1 MNTKVETL
9 SELVPGSKSSRG
21 DNVALCYGHFN
32 AIHPGHLRYFRKAKD
47 SADKLLIAVEG
58 DKQLSELERGINF
71 SESDRA
77 QAVAALDIV
86 DGVVIM
92 DSGRLEDLVKIVRP
106 EFLFLGKEFENRRAT
121 RVVDAVELV
130 RKSGGKVVY
139 DSGET
144 HYATSDFLYGDQSNL
159 ENERWAQYFTAL
171 ANQNIEFTSVLD
183 GLLDSPSPRIL
194 VVGDSIV
201 DRYVACDPIGMSNEA
216 PVIVVKEIESM
227 DYVGGAGI
235 VAAHVVG
242 LRANCVFVSVSGA
255 DAQAEYLESQ
265 LKEYGVDPRIIPDED
280 RPTTFKIRY
289 MVESQKLFRV
299 SRLKEHSIPREIED
313 QVIEKIVEMGPV
325 IDGII
330 VCDFVYGMIT
340 DRILEV
346 VHEVSDKYKLSLFGD
361 LQCSSQVGNVTKFKN
376 FSLICP
382 TEREARIALG
392 NQDDGVEFIS
402 NILMEK
408 TQSKN
413 LILKLGAD
421 GFIAYTREESGDI
434 IRKQHFPALS
444 VSPVDVTGAGDSLL
458 AAVAVAMT
466 HGMTLMEASAL
477 GCCVSAL
484 SVQTVGNYP
493 ASLESVKKYFYS
505 KSIEL

>member
-9 SELVPGSKSSRG
+9 SELVSGFQSSHRG
-21 DNVALCYGHFN
+21 NVALCYGHFN

-47 SADKLLIAVEG
+47 SADKLLIALEG

-92 DSGRLEDLVKIVRP
+92 DSGRLEDLVKIVSP
-106 EFLFLGKEFENRRAT
+106 AFLFLGKEFESRRAT
-121 RVVDAVELV
+121 RVADAVELV
-130 RKSGGKVVY
+130 RESGGKVVY

-144 HYATSDFLYGDQSNL
+144 HYATSNFLYGDQSDLKNQ
-159 ENERWAQYFTAL
+159 RWTQYFTAL
-171 ANQNIEFTSVLD
+171 ANQKIEFTSVLD
-183 GLLDSPSPRIL
+183 RLLDSPSPRIL
-194 VVGDSIV
+194 VVGDTIV

-255 DAQAEYLESQ
+255 DAQAEYLGSQ
-265 LKEYGVDPRIIPDED
+265 LKEYGVDARIIPDEK

-313 QVIEKIVEMGPV
+313 QVIEKIVEMGPS

-402 NILMEK
+402 NLLMEN

-421 GFIAYTREESGDI
+421 GFIAYTREESEDI
-434 IRKQHFPALS
+434 VRKQHFPALS
-444 VSPVDVTGAGDSLL
+444 VSPLDVTGAGDSLL

-493 ASLESVKKYFYS
+493 ASLESVKKYFHS

>member
-9 SELVPGSKSSRG
+9 SKLVSSSKSSSQ
-21 DNVALCYGHFN
+21 DTVALCYGHFN

-47 SADKLLIAVEG
+47 SADKLLIALEG
-58 DKQLSELERGINF
+58 DEQLSELERGIIF

-86 DGVVIM
+86 DGVVVM
-92 DSGRLEDLVKIVRP
+92 DSGRLEDLVKIISP
-106 EFLFLGKEFENRRAT
+106 SFLFLGKEFENRRAT
-121 RVVDAVELV
+121 KVADAVELV
-130 RKSGGKVVY
+130 RESGGKVVY

-159 ENERWAQYFTAL
+159 ENERWAQFFAAL
-171 ANQNIEFTSVLD
+171 STQKVEFITVLD
-183 GLLDSPSPRIL
+183 RLLNSPSPRIL
-194 VVGDSIV
+194 VVGDTIV

-216 PVIVVKEIESM
+216 PVIVVKEIESK

-235 VAAHVVG
+235 VAAHVAG
-242 LRANCVFVSVSGA
+242 LRANCAFVSVSGA
-255 DAQAEYLESQ
+255 DTQAEYHETQ
-265 LKEYGVDPRIIPDED
+265 LKEYGVDTQIMSDEN

-313 QVIEKIVEMGPV
+313 KVIDKIVEMGPL

-346 VHEVSDKYKLSLFGD
+346 IHEVSDKYKLSLFGD

-402 NILMEK
+402 VILMEK
-408 TQSKN
+408 SQSKN

-421 GFIAYTREESGDI
+421 GFIAYTREESGEI
-434 IRKQHFPALS
+434 VRRQHFPALS
-444 VSPVDVTGAGDSLL
+444 VSPLDVTGAGDSLL

-466 HGMTLMEASAL
+466 HGMSLMEACSL
-477 GCCVSAL
+477 GCCVAAL
-484 SVQTVGNYP
+484 GVQTVGNHP
-493 ASLESVKKYFYS
+493 VSLESVRKYFHS
-505 KSIEL
+505 KSFKL

>member
-1 MNTKVETL
+1 MNRKVETL
-9 SELVPGSKSSRG
+9 SELVSVFQLSDRG
-21 DNVALCYGHFN
+21 NVALCYGHFN

-47 SADKLLIAVEG
+47 SADQLLIALEG
-58 DKQLSELERGINF
+58 DKQLSELERGIIF

-106 EFLFLGKEFENRRAT
+106 AFLFLGKEFENRRAT
-121 RVVDAVELV
+121 KVADAVELV
-130 RKSGGKVVY
+130 RESGGKVVY

-144 HYATSDFLYGDQSNL
+144 HYATSDFLYGDQGNL
-159 ENERWAQYFTAL
+159 ENERWTQYFTAL
-171 ANQNIEFTSVLD
+171 ANQKIEFTSILD
-183 GLLDSPSPRIL
+183 RLLDSPSPRIL
-194 VVGDSIV
+194 VVGDAIV

-216 PVIVVKEIESM
+216 PVIVVKEIESK

-235 VAAHVVG
+235 VSAHVVG
-242 LRANCVFVSVSGA
+242 LRANCVFVSVSGS
-255 DAQAEYLESQ
+255 DAQAEYLGSE
-265 LKEYGVDPRIIPDED
+265 LKEYGVDPRIIPDEN

-346 VHEVSDKYKLSLFGD
+346 VHEVSDRYKLSLFGD

-402 NILMEK
+402 NLLMEK

-434 IRKQHFPALS
+434 VRRQHFPALS

-493 ASLESVKKYFYS
+493 ASLASVKKYFHS

>member
-9 SELVPGSKSSRG
+9 SKLVSSSKSSSQ
-21 DNVALCYGHFN
+21 DTVALCYGHFN

-47 SADKLLIAVEG
+47 SADKLLIALEG
-58 DKQLSELERGINF
+58 DEQLSELERGIIF

-86 DGVVIM
+86 DGVVVM
-92 DSGRLEDLVKIVRP
+92 DSGRLEDLVKIISP
-106 EFLFLGKEFENRRAT
+106 SFLFLGKEFENRRAT
-121 RVVDAVELV
+121 KVADAVELV
-130 RKSGGKVVY
+130 RDSGGKVVY

-144 HYATSDFLYGDQSNL
+144 HYATSDFLYGDQYDL
-159 ENERWAQYFTAL
+159 ENERWAQFFAAL
-171 ANQNIEFTSVLD
+171 STQQVEFVTVLD
-183 GLLDSPSPRIL
+183 RLLDSPSPRIL
-194 VVGDSIV
+194 VVGDTIV

-216 PVIVVKEIESM
+216 PVIVVKEIESK

-235 VAAHVVG
+235 VAAHVAG

-255 DAQAEYLESQ
+255 DPQAGYHETQ
-265 LKEYGVDPRIIPDED
+265 LKEYGVDTQIISDEN
-280 RPTTFKIRY
+280 RPTTYKTRY

-299 SRLKEHSIPREIED
+299 SRLKEHSIPREAED
-313 QVIEKIVEMGPV
+313 KVIDKIVEMGPL

-346 VHEVSDKYKLSLFGD
+346 IQEVSDKYKLSLFGD

-402 NILMEK
+402 VILMEK

-421 GFIAYTREESGDI
+421 GFIAYTREESGEI
-434 IRKQHFPALS
+434 VRRQHFPALT
-444 VSPVDVTGAGDSLL
+444 VSPLDVTGAGDSLL
-458 AAVAVAMT
+458 ATVAVAMT
-466 HGMTLMEASAL
+466 HGMSLMEACSL
-477 GCCVSAL
+477 GCCVAAL
-484 SVQTVGNYP
+484 GVQTVGNHP
-493 ASLESVKKYFYS
+493 VSLESVRKYFHS
-505 KSIEL
+505 KSVKL

>member
-9 SELVPGSKSSRG
+9 SELVSGSKSSCG

-32 AIHPGHLRYFRKAKD
+32 AIHPGHMRYFRKAKE
-47 SADKLLIAVEG
+47 SADKLLIALEG
-58 DKQLSELERGINF
+58 DEQLSELERGIVF
-71 SESDRA
+71 PESDRA
-77 QAVAALDIV
+77 QAVATLDIV
-86 DGVVIM
+86 DGVIIM
-92 DSGRLEDLVKIVRP
+92 DSGRLEDLVKIVSP
-106 EFLFLGKEFENRRAT
+106 AFLFLGKEFEKRRAEK
-121 RVVDAVELV
+121 VAEAVGLV
-130 RKSGGKVVY
+130 RESGGKVVY

-159 ENERWAQYFTAL
+159 ENERWTQFFTAL
-171 ANQNIEFTSVLD
+171 ANQQIEFTAVLD
-183 GLLDSPSPRIL
+183 RLLDSPSPRIL
-194 VVGDSIV
+194 VVGDAIV

-216 PVIVVKEIESM
+216 PVIVVKEIESK

-235 VAAHVVG
+235 VAAHVAG
-242 LRANCVFVSVSGA
+242 LRADCVYVSVSGA
-255 DAQAEYLESQ
+255 DAQAKYLGSQ
-265 LKEYGVDPRIIPDED
+265 LKEYGVDSRIILDDD

-299 SRLKEHSIPREIED
+299 SRLKEHSIRREIED
-313 QVIEKIVEMGPV
+313 QVIEKIMEMGPL

-340 DRILEV
+340 NRIIEV
-346 VHEVSDKYKLSLFGD
+346 LHEVSDKYKLSLFGD

-402 NILMEK
+402 NLLMEK

-421 GFIAYTREESGDI
+421 GFIAYAREESGAI
-434 IRKQHFPALS
+434 VRRQHFPALS
-444 VSPVDVTGAGDSLL
+444 VSPLDVTGAGDSLL

-466 HGMTLMEASAL
+466 RGMTLMEASAL

-484 SVQTVGNYP
+484 SVQTVGNSP
-493 ASLESVKKYFYS
+493 ASLESVKKYFHS